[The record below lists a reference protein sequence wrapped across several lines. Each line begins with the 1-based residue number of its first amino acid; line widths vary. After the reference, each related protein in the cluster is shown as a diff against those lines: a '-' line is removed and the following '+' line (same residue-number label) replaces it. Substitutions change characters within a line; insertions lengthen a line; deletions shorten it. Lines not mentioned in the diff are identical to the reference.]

1 MAIVNDLIKEKAQEA
16 ITAVA
21 RRVRVRAG
29 YLFGSHVGGAA
40 DELSDIDV
48 AAFIEDAERLDLQQR
63 VRIGVEIREQSGDEI
78 EIHFFPAESLDH
90 PPVASFAAYVL
101 NQGVRL

>member
-16 ITAVA
+16 IDAVA

-29 YLFGSHVGGAA
+29 YLFGSHVDGAA

-48 AAFIEDAERLDLQQR
+48 AAFVEDAERLDLQQR
-63 VRIGVEIREQSGDEI
+63 VRIGVEVRKHSGDEV
-78 EIHFFPAESLDH
+78 EIHFFPAEFLDH
-90 PPVASFAAYVL
+90 PPIASFAAYVL
-101 NQGVRL
+101 EHGVRL